1 MVKLRS
7 QQSLSK
13 YVFRNKC
20 ILQNMYFAINV
31 FRNKCILQNMYFAI
45 NVLCKISIVQN
56 MYFAKMYFAKYVF
69 YNVYTY
75 KTPGL

>member
-13 YVFRNKC
+13 Y
-20 ILQNMYFAINV
+20 V